1 MSWALLF
8 PLNSLSRCS
17 YYFYDF
23 KCHLLLITPIFTS
36 SARPL
41 LWAPD
46 LCMHLLTWNLFLDA
60 SSSHM
65 LARVALTRNPGIMFY
80 SPSFVPSTSTIKT
93 SVCFSVRKYVS
104 DLSAP
109 LNLCCCHVELS
120 FHHFSLQE
128 PSKSSFYFHS
138 CPLLNHSPQG
148 HQHGILNS
156 KWIMCL
162 SFLQFS
168 CRFVLY
174 LE

>member
-1 MSWALLF
+1 MPSVVDNSHIYILSQTS
-8 PLNSLSRCS
+8 PLSSRS
-17 YYFYDF
+17 MHAFAYL
-23 KCHLLLITPIFTS
+23 K
-36 SARPL
+36 PL
-41 LWAPD
+41 P
-46 LCMHLLTWNLFLDA
+46 DA

-65 LARVALTRNPGIMFY
+65 LAKVALTRNPGIMFY